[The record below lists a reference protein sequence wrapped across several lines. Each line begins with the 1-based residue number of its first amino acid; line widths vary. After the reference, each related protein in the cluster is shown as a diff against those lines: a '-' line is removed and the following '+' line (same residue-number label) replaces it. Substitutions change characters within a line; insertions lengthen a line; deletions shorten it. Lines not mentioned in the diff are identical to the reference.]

1 MAFIYEKRDSVQKF
15 LTENEVYVLL
25 KDGREKYKII
35 RKLKVDKYSAVFEA
49 MKDNERFTLKI
60 SEKDLIE
67 EWKIM
72 EEFGENDRF
81 LIKGKTYAIV
91 GNFYVIVMDY
101 FDGVFLSDLQL
112 PLDSNKIRIIVV
124 QIFVGVFF
132 LHGRKI
138 IWADVSFE
146 NVLVNPKTLE
156 VMLIGFN
163 SDKRKGS
170 VTLEIVDQGIKCIN
184 ALSPPELEKGL
195 YEKTVDIFYVGLM
208 AYVLGEGCRE
218 INKTNLE
225 YKKIKDIRLID
236 FINKTTALCA
246 CDRVGFNK
254 TDYACI
260 RKIPFF
266 KGVKWRQLMKRG
278 FSRDFIPPY
287 SELIGVTY

>member
-1 MAFIYEKRDSVQKF
+1 MGQKF

-170 VTLEIVDQGIKCIN
+170 VTLEIVNQGIKCIN
-184 ALSPPELEKGL
+184 ALSPPELEKG
-195 YEKTVDIFYVGLM
+195 
-208 AYVLGEGCRE
+208 
-218 INKTNLE
+218 
-225 YKKIKDIRLID
+225 
-236 FINKTTALCA
+236 
-246 CDRVGFNK
+246 
-254 TDYACI
+254 
-260 RKIPFF
+260 
-266 KGVKWRQLMKRG
+266 
-278 FSRDFIPPY
+278 
-287 SELIGVTY
+287 